1 MIDLHEVRKV
11 YQTDRLLTLALD
23 DVNLKVEEG
32 EFVSVMGP
40 SGCGKSTLLN
50 LVGLLDMPTEG
61 KVRLAGEDISKLSD
75 TRRARFRN
83 HWIGF
88 VFQQFYLIRDLSVID
103 NVEIPLLYRRVGRAE
118 RRSRCKMA
126 LEQVG
131 LESRMNHRPT
141 QLSGGQQQRVAIARA
156 IAGEPKIL
164 LADEPTGNLDSTMG
178 EEIMGILDHLNK
190 EKATTIVMVTHDK
203 RLAEQTNRVVHLFD
217 GRQVK

>member
-11 YQTDRLLTLALD
+11 YQTDKLLTLALD
-23 DVNLKVEEG
+23 EIELKVAQG

-50 LVGLLDMPTEG
+50 IVGLLDMPSGGELRLGGEEVG
-61 KVRLAGEDISKLSD
+61 KFND

-83 HWIGF
+83 NWIGF
-88 VFQQFYLIRDLSVID
+88 VFQQFHLIRDLSVID
-103 NVEIPLLYRRVGRAE
+103 NVEIPLLYRGIGRAE
-118 RRSRCKMA
+118 RKRRCRQA

-131 LESRMNHRPT
+131 LESRIHHKPT

-178 EEIMGILDHLNK
+178 EEIMGILGKLNS
-190 EKATTIVMVTHDK
+190 EQGTTIVMVTHDNH
-203 RLAEQTNRVVHLFD
+203 LAEQTNRVVHLFD